1 MHGLML
7 AAALLGT
14 ATLPQETL
22 VQGHYSGFET
32 GLTDPREFVIE
43 SSDEWKNVWSELTSD
58 TAPAAE
64 APEVDFTLTMV
75 LGLATHANTGGY
87 SLTIHQVEEMADE
100 LVARATLVR
109 PGSGCIVTM
118 ALTQPH
124 HFVAVPRRD
133 KAVRFDVTRK
143 LRDCRD

>member
-1 MHGLML
+1 ML

-14 ATLPQETL
+14 ATLPQETI
-22 VQGHYSGFET
+22 VQGHYSGLET

-43 SSDEWKNVWSELTSD
+43 STDEWKNVWSELTSS
-58 TAPAAE
+58 TAPTPE
-64 APEVDFTLTMV
+64 TPEVDFTLKMV

-87 SLTIHQVEEMADE
+87 SLTIDRVEEMDDA

-109 PGSGCIVTM
+109 PGPGCIVTM

-133 KAVRFDVTRK
+133 KTVRFDVTRK
-143 LRDCRD
+143 VRDCRD